1 MCVKVNLVPGSHF
14 WMLATGAHG
23 IGHKGSNLDF
33 HGNYQNSGKPVIVDM
48 TTNTAYAPLG
58 EKWGVPT
65 ISMIPLSEELKAEV
79 AGILT
84 GRSRTKKGILT
95 LLGQGLGPERM
106 VQPEAAGALTEAE
119 MWEKIETFAKIAT
132 SCENETR
139 AVLNQTG
146 GKEGFDIRGRRPE
159 WFCHWGPGRARGC
172 CSNLADLEV
181 PKLLR
186 WILTGQYVIFETT
199 EKIFV

>member
-1 MCVKVNLVPGSHF
+1 MCVKANLMPGPHF

-48 TTNTAYAPLG
+48 TTNTAHPLG

-84 GRSRTKKGILT
+84 GRGRTKKGILT
-95 LLGQGLGPERM
+95 LLRQGD
-106 VQPEAAGALTEAE
+106 
-119 MWEKIETFAKIAT
+119 
-132 SCENETR
+132 R
-139 AVLNQTG
+139 A
-146 GKEGFDIRGRRPE
+146 
-159 WFCHWGPGRARGC
+159 
-172 CSNLADLEV
+172 
-181 PKLLR
+181 
-186 WILTGQYVIFETT
+186 
-199 EKIFV
+199 

>member
-33 HGNYQNSGKPVIVDM
+33 HGNHGNSGKPVIMDL
-48 TTNTAYAPLG
+48 TTNTAYPLG

-84 GRSRTKKGILT
+84 GR
-95 LLGQGLGPERM
+95 
-106 VQPEAAGALTEAE
+106 
-119 MWEKIETFAKIAT
+119 
-132 SCENETR
+132 
-139 AVLNQTG
+139 
-146 GKEGFDIRGRRPE
+146 
-159 WFCHWGPGRARGC
+159 
-172 CSNLADLEV
+172 EV
-181 PKLLR
+181 APRKAS
-186 WILTGQYVIFETT
+186 
-199 EKIFV
+199 

>member
-1 MCVKVNLVPGSHF
+1 MCVKANLVPGSHF

-33 HGNYQNSGKPVIVDM
+33 RGNYQNSGKPVIMDL
-48 TTNTAYAPLG
+48 TTNTACPLG

-65 ISMIPLSEELKAEV
+65 TSMIPLSEELKAEV
-79 AGILT
+79 AGVLT
-84 GRSRTKKGILT
+84 GRGRTKKGILT
-95 LLGQGLGPERM
+95 LLGHGLGPERM
-106 VQPEAAGALTEAE
+106 IQPEAAGALTEAE

-146 GKEGFDIRGRRPE
+146 GKVDPTMSLHSLFGVSLQ
-159 WFCHWGPGRARGC
+159 GPHVR
-172 CSNLADLEV
+172 L
-181 PKLLR
+181 
-186 WILTGQYVIFETT
+186 
-199 EKIFV
+199 

>member
-1 MCVKVNLVPGSHF
+1 MHVCQGQPCARTPHF
-14 WMLATGAHG
+14 WMLTTGAHG

-48 TTNTAYAPLG
+48 TTNTAYPLG

-65 ISMIPLSEELKAEV
+65 ISMIPLTEELKAEV

-119 MWEKIETFAKIAT
+119 MWEKIDTFAKIAT
-132 SCENETR
+132 PCENETR

-146 GKEGFDIRGRRPE
+146 GKVDSTMSLHGLFGHRSVATVKRGIDGGDIVGHEGMRSIR
-159 WFCHWGPGRARGC
+159 RG
-172 CSNLADLEV
+172 
-181 PKLLR
+181 
-186 WILTGQYVIFETT
+186 
-199 EKIFV
+199 